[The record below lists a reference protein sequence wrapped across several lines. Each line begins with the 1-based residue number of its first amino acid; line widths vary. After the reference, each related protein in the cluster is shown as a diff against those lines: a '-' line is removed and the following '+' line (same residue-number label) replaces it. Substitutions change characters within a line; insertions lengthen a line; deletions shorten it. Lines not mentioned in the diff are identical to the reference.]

1 MLIQEIVDR
10 FGLTRASCAG
20 LLLSEGSLTR
30 LFKPNMG
37 VTPVGTVN
45 SMNLRKYFRLAISVI
60 LPTSVLIFTA
70 SPVAATGVTGIDAY
84 VINSNGVRC
93 GQACVSQSQAQVALC
108 VVSSEDRINYVNV
121 TYGYTLR
128 KGSESISTAS
138 YPPVGTTL
146 VSSSTCSAGYMQTW
160 DFRDL
165 IADTEYIVD
174 TWMTN
179 DSITYSNTLTFT
191 TQSVVTTPTTNP
203 LSTSTTIAVDTLIPG
218 RPLVSMYEGPGVG
231 AWNLVDDS
239 NGQVLTSSVCTP
251 VVCGINGEWR
261 TWPSN
266 RLLNNRHFANGYPEG
281 ATYYWNPIGAGS
293 GGQYYTN
300 GLYVTSWGQHIL
312 PGTSTLVDVVSAPA
326 PTTIPET
333 IDDGGGSGGDSN
345 DPSPDEPT
353 TTTSTSTTT
362 STTSTTLPVPV
373 DANSVQYGSDG
384 FISLAP
390 AKLSVSFLNR
400 QFRILVTTPAS
411 NTSFIVKATAQG
423 KRTIT
428 WTSTTGKLTTKR
440 ITSARSLKGYTL
452 TVYVAGVAQTTITV
466 S

>member
-1 MLIQEIVDR
+1 
-10 FGLTRASCAG
+10 
-20 LLLSEGSLTR
+20 
-30 LFKPNMG
+30 
-37 VTPVGTVN
+37 
-45 SMNLRKYFRLAISVI
+45 VI
-60 LPTSVLIFTA
+60 LATSVLLITA

-93 GQACVSQSQAQVALC
+93 GQACVSQSQAQIALC

-138 YPPVGTTL
+138 YPPAGTTL
-146 VSSSTCSAGYMQTW
+146 VSSSTCSSGYMQTW

-165 IADTEYIVD
+165 IANTEYVVD
-174 TWMTN
+174 VWMTN
-179 DSITYSNTLTFT
+179 DSISYSNSLTFT

-203 LSTSTTIAVDTLIPG
+203 LSTSTTIAVDTLVPG
-218 RPLVSMYEGPGVG
+218 RPLVSMYEGLGVG

-239 NGQVLTSSVCTP
+239 TGQVLTTSVCTP
-251 VVCGINGEWR
+251 VVCGLLGEWR
-261 TWPSN
+261 TWPAN
-266 RLLNNRHFANGYPEG
+266 RLLNNRYFANGYPEG

-312 PGTSTLVDVVSAPA
+312 PGTSTLVEVVSAPV
-326 PTTIPET
+326 PTTIPE
-333 IDDGGGSGGDSN
+333 ISDDGGGGGDSN
-345 DPSPDEPT
+345 DPSPDETT

-373 DANSVQYGSDG
+373 DANSVQYGSAG
-384 FISLAP
+384 SFSLAP

-400 QFRILVTTPAS
+400 QYRLLVSTRTS
-411 NTSFIVKATAQG
+411 NTSFVMKATALG
-423 KRTIT
+423 KPTIT
-428 WTSTTGKLTTKR
+428 WTSATGKLNTKR
-440 ITSARSLKGYTL
+440 ITIARSLKGYTL

>member
-1 MLIQEIVDR
+1 MI
-10 FGLTRASCAG
+10 
-20 LLLSEGSLTR
+20 
-30 LFKPNMG
+30 
-37 VTPVGTVN
+37 
-45 SMNLRKYFRLAISVI
+45 LA
-60 LPTSVLIFTA
+60 TSVLLITA

-84 VINSNGVRC
+84 VINSNGVSC

-146 VSSSTCSAGYMQTW
+146 VSSSTCSGGYMQTW

-165 IADTEYIVD
+165 IAGTEYAVD
-174 TWMTN
+174 VWMTN

-191 TQSVVTTPTTNP
+191 TQSVVSTPTTNP
-203 LSTSTTIAVDTLIPG
+203 LSTSTTIAVDTLVPG
-218 RPLVSMYEGPGVG
+218 RPLVAMYEGPRVG

-239 NGQVLTSSVCTP
+239 TGQVLTTSVCTP
-251 VVCGINGEWR
+251 VVCGLHGEWR

-266 RLLNNRHFANGYPEG
+266 RLLNNRYFANGYPEG

-312 PGTSTLVDVVSAPA
+312 PGTSTLVEVVSAPV
-326 PTTIPET
+326 PTTIPE
-333 IDDGGGSGGDSN
+333 ISDDGGGGGESN
-345 DPSPDEPT
+345 DPSPDETT

-373 DANSVQYGSDG
+373 DANSVQYGSAG
-384 FISLAP
+384 SFSLAP

-400 QFRILVTTPAS
+400 QYRLLVSTRTS
-411 NTSFIVKATAQG
+411 NTSFVMKATALG
-423 KRTIT
+423 KPTIT
-428 WTSTTGKLTTKR
+428 WTSATGKLNTKR
-440 ITSARSLKGYTL
+440 ITIARSLKGYTL